1 MHRLL
6 VISEN
11 SRTVNLNGIYIF
23 DIFVEGEAI
32 FAACRLVRSTHRV
45 LTDLQR
51 NRLTRR
57 RIWSLRPNPLL
68 SYESCLSF
76 SVFLFVADRAH

>member
-1 MHRLL
+1 MRMHRLL

-23 DIFVEGEAI
+23 VEGEAI

-45 LTDLQR
+45 LNDLQR
-51 NRLTRR
+51 TRLTRCR
-57 RIWSLRPNPLL
+57 MI
-68 SYESCLSF
+68 
-76 SVFLFVADRAH
+76 